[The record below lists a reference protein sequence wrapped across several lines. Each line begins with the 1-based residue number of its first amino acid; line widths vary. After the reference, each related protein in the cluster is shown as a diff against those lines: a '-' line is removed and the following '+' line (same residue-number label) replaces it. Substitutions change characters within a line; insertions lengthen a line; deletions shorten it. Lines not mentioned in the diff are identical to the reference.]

1 MSDRIRWGILSTAKI
16 AETAFVPSLRQTQRG
31 ELVAVASRDGA
42 RAQEFAR
49 RHNIR
54 HTFGSYDEML
64 ASDNIDAV
72 YIPLPNSMHAEWTQK
87 AAAQG
92 KHVFCEK
99 PLGVSAA
106 EAQSMV
112 DTCREAGVLLF
123 EVFVFLYHAKSLKLR
138 QILGDGAIG
147 DLVQMTASFTF
158 PLQRPTDNIRMNREL
173 GGGNLMDV
181 AATRSPTPGSSS
193 VKSPS
198 PCRRLAAWTPTTAST
213 RVPR

>member
-92 KHVFCEK
+92 QAR
-99 PLGVSAA
+99 LL
-106 EAQSMV
+106 
-112 DTCREAGVLLF
+112 REAPRGQ
-123 EVFVFLYHAKSLKLR
+123 R
-138 QILGDGAIG
+138 RRGAI
-147 DLVQMTASFTF
+147 SFTRSF
-158 PLQRPTDNIRMNREL
+158 GAT
-173 GGGNLMDV
+173 G
-181 AATRSPTPGSSS
+181 AAIW
-193 VKSPS
+193 
-198 PCRRLAAWTPTTAST
+198 RR
-213 RVPR
+213 